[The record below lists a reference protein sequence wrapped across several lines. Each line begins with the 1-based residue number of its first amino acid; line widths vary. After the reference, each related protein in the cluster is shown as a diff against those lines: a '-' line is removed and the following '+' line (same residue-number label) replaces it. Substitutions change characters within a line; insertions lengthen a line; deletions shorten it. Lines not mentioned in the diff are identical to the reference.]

1 MSNQADIKV
10 MDILLWSENS
20 RLPDLLSGKSQD
32 EIRQAL
38 LKDEKRFGVL
48 SLANEIIKDQDL
60 IPTERIILLEE
71 EGKYISYEG
80 NRRVLAYQCIINP
93 ELAAE
98 HKKDFEK
105 IVSKSE
111 LNKDFKVE
119 CVVASD
125 LVEANRYIER
135 KHLKGN
141 NEKPWEETIIVQE

>member
-105 IVSKSE
+105 IWVSSVGARKCNGTCFNTSKKS
-111 LNKDFKVE
+111 
-119 CVVASD
+119 C
-125 LVEANRYIER
+125 
-135 KHLKGN
+135 
-141 NEKPWEETIIVQE
+141 